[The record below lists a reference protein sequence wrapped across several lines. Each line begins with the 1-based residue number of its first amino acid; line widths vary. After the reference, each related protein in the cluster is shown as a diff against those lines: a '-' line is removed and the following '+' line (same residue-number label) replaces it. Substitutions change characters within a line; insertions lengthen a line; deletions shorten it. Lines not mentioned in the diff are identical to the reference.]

1 MAKSPAKTPYQAP
14 PGPRVGIALGGGAAR
29 GWAHLGVME
38 ALREM
43 GVRPDVVCG
52 TSIGALVGGLHLCG
66 FSAELEFWA
75 RRLTKLRMLRYLD
88 VKLAGRGIIG
98 GSRLFAEMERYIGD
112 RTIEDL
118 PVTFATV
125 ATDLTTG
132 HEIWLRQ
139 GKLATAIRASFAIP
153 GFFEPINIDGR
164 WLIDG
169 ALVNPVPVSVCRAL
183 GAQIVIAVRLD
194 SGVSTDPY
202 PQAGGDIGGPPLK
215 TPAAP
220 GVLGVMMST
229 VNIVQDRV
237 TRSRLVADPP
247 DVSVNAKVGHIGLLE
262 FNRAPE
268 LIELGRAAAIRARAD
283 IVDLMERHHIPLAT
297 PLPKGHTAPEQAA
310 R

>member
-1 MAKSPAKTPYQAP
+1 MARSTASTVKPTL
-14 PGPRVGIALGGGAAR
+14 PGPRIGLALGGGAAR

-38 ALREM
+38 ALGEM
-43 GVRPDVVCG
+43 GIRPDVVCG
-52 TSIGALVGGLHLCG
+52 TSIGALVGGVHLAG
-66 FSAELEFWA
+66 YSAELEFWV
-75 RRLTKLRMLRYLD
+75 RRLTKLRMVRYLD

-98 GSRLFAEMERYIGD
+98 GGRLFAEMERHIGD
-112 RTIEDL
+112 QTIEDL

-125 ATDLTTG
+125 ATDLNTG

-139 GKLATAIRASFAIP
+139 GKLTTAIRASFAIP

-183 GAQIVIAVRLD
+183 GAQIIIAVRLD
-194 SGVSTDPY
+194 SGVSIDPS
-202 PQAGGDIGGPPLK
+202 PQTANGRQPD
-215 TPAAP
+215 AP

-247 DVSVNAKVGHIGLLE
+247 DVTINAKVGHIGLLE

-268 LIELGRAAAIRARAD
+268 LIQLGRTAACRAKPDILDLSGRSHAEHKAD
-283 IVDLMERHHIPLAT
+283 
-297 PLPKGHTAPEQAA
+297 
-310 R
+310 